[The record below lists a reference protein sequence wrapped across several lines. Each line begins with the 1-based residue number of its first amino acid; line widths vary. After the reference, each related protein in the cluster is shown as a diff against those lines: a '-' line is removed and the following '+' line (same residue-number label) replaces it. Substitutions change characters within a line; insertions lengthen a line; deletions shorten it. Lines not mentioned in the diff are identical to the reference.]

1 MKRIVTLLGLL
12 VLAWAVPALAGPV
25 ALSDDQMDGI
35 TAGDNATSTVTV
47 GGSATNTTG
56 AQSANG
62 DDGGAVVA
70 SVIASADGGDG
81 GLNDTSATVNANK
94 NKIASIA
101 IGDQNDFKAVNN
113 VNAAL
118 SKVANGVNANAVVR
132 ANQTAKADGS
142 AHHVSSEATATSS
155 NKAVSA
161 AKTGDAAAKAAS
173 VAIARQGDN
182 TAKGGTGGNSG
193 TATATATGGAGG
205 AVTGA
210 TGGAGGIAG
219 NGGNANGGN
228 ANGGYADAYA
238 SSGRG
243 GDANAKVKD
252 NDVKSESDDAYAT
265 AYSGW
270 AKAANLIKSWTG
282 AYSGDNYVN
291 THATA
296 TNTITVNQYNVITQ
310 Y

>member
-47 GGSATNTTG
+47 GGSAKNDI
-56 AQSANG
+56 QQEANARVS
-62 DDGGAVVA
+62 DDKSRARGGKND
-70 SVIASADGGDG
+70 ADAR
-81 GLNDTSATVNANK
+81 ATANANN

-155 NKAVSA
+155 NKALSA

-205 AVTGA
+205 AGGAA
-210 TGGAGGIAG
+210 TGGSGGIAG
-219 NGGNANGGN
+219 DGGNANGGN
-228 ANGGYADAYA
+228 ANGGRGGDGGYASASA

-243 GDANAKVKD
+243 GDADAKVKD
-252 NDVKSESDDAYAT
+252 NDVKSESGDAYAT

-270 AKAANLIKSWTG
+270 AKATNVIKSWTG